1 MTLLA
6 DRRRGASADMSPEPK
21 RRRML
26 AKVLVIDDEKDIVS
40 LLRYHLEKA
49 GFQCLEGMD
58 GAVALRLV
66 REHHPDLLILDLML
80 PGMDGLEICRHLR
93 QDAATA
99 RLPIL
104 MLTAKAEEV
113 DRVVG
118 LEVGADDYVVKP
130 FSPRELVARVRAI
143 LRRAH
148 EPADLSIRRIG
159 ELEIDE
165 PRHSVTVQGTSV
177 ELTAKEFGLLC
188 ALIRA
193 NGRVLN
199 REQLLEGV
207 WGYADAAEIE
217 SRTVD
222 VHIRRLREKLGAEA
236 KRIVT
241 VKGVGYRFDMEG

>member
-1 MTLLA
+1 
-6 DRRRGASADMSPEPK
+6 
-21 RRRML
+21 ML

-40 LLRYHLEKA
+40 LLRYHLEKS

-58 GAVALRLV
+58 GSVALRLV

-80 PGMDGLEICRHLR
+80 PGMDGLEICRQLR
-93 QDAATA
+93 QDVTTA

-148 EPADLSIRRIG
+148 EPADLSARRVG
-159 ELEIDE
+159 ELEVDE
-165 PRHSVTVQGTSV
+165 SRHSVTVQGTAV

-188 ALIRA
+188 ALMRA

-222 VHIRRLREKLGAEA
+222 VHIRRLREKLGSEA

>member
-1 MTLLA
+1 
-6 DRRRGASADMSPEPK
+6 
-21 RRRML
+21 
-26 AKVLVIDDEKDIVS
+26 
-40 LLRYHLEKA
+40 
-49 GFQCLEGMD
+49 
-58 GAVALRLV
+58 
-66 REHHPDLLILDLML
+66 
-80 PGMDGLEICRHLR
+80 
-93 QDAATA
+93 
-99 RLPIL
+99 

-148 EPADLSIRRIG
+148 EPADMSIRRIG
-159 ELEIDE
+159 ELEVDE
-165 PRHSVTVQGTSV
+165 SRHSVTVHGTPV

-222 VHIRRLREKLGAEA
+222 VHIRRLREKLGAA
-236 KRIVT
+236 ARHIVT
-241 VKGVGYRFDMEG
+241 VKGVGYRFDMEE

>member
-1 MTLLA
+1 
-6 DRRRGASADMSPEPK
+6 
-21 RRRML
+21 ML

-40 LLRYHLEKA
+40 LLRYHLEKS
-49 GFQCLEGMD
+49 GFHCLQGMD
-58 GAVALRLV
+58 GTTALRLV

-80 PGMDGLEICRHLR
+80 PGMDGLEICRQLR

-143 LRRAH
+143 LRRSQ
-148 EPADLSIRRIG
+148 EPAGLSVRRLG
-159 ELEIDE
+159 ELEVDE
-165 PRHSVTVQGTSV
+165 SRHLVTVQGTAV

-188 ALIRA
+188 ALMRA

-222 VHIRRLREKLGAEA
+222 VHIRRLREKLGSEA

-241 VKGVGYRFDMEG
+241 VKGVGYRFDTEG

>member
-1 MTLLA
+1 MF
-6 DRRRGASADMSPEPK
+6 
-21 RRRML
+21 

-40 LLRYHLEKA
+40 LLRYHLEKS

-58 GAVALRLV
+58 GSAALRLV

-80 PGMDGLEICRHLR
+80 PGMDGLEICRQLR
-93 QDAATA
+93 QDVSTA

-148 EPADLSIRRIG
+148 EPADLSARRVG

-165 PRHSVTVQGTSV
+165 SRHSVTVQGAAV
-177 ELTAKEFGLLC
+177 ELTAKEFGLLG
-188 ALIRA
+188 ALMRA

-222 VHIRRLREKLGAEA
+222 VHIRRLREKLGSEA